1 MKELL
6 KEFITDILSLSEA
19 VPATH
24 NPGDVW
30 RTKGGFGA
38 KHQKNI
44 MLLAGLEPAT
54 SGS

>member
-30 RTKGGFGA
+30 RTKGPLS
-38 KHQKNI
+38 KIPNELKLLHQFTKNRY
-44 MLLAGLEPAT
+44 
-54 SGS
+54 